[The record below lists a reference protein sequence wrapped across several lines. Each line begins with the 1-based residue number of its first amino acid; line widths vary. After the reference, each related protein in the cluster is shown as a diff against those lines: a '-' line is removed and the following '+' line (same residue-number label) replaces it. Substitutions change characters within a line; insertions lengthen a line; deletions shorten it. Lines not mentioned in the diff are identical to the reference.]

1 MCKIKRKL
9 VLLALALFLL
19 VGCGKE
25 PAKETKQEEP
35 EKLAGSA
42 YLDTSV
48 LEEETEEVYEVYTI
62 SYGTY
67 EEKSVSEKGY
77 IGDYVKYPLIAE
89 VAVGTQK
96 VLNVDNFWG
105 YHSDGDPLLLVE
117 AQVDEAD
124 VRQAQLALQRLTER
138 YARDTQEFLEQ
149 REKDITE
156 NDKLEDKYEFEAGR
170 VLLERDVLVWQNTA
184 RLYEQQIQTA
194 KEKADRLQRAADVTA
209 IYAPVPGN
217 VYCTMGNTYAGY
229 TEQIYSGSEIT
240 NGTLLGYYQSYEK
253 NPNYAF
259 LENNGSYRYG
269 MELTWDFKVKRGA
282 DAEWE
287 EGAVGHVINAMPDDL
302 YGNLDDKNFPYNLR
316 ARDGV
321 FLQLDVLK
329 EAEENPEVVWEQ
341 GRDMATGNMGEIE
354 KVLLV
359 PKKAVTE
366 KEGVCYVTVVKP
378 DGSFVKTGF
387 IAGGSNTEYYWVLE
401 GLSEGT
407 QILAAKN

>member
-1 MCKIKRKL
+1 MYKIKRRL
-9 VLLALALFLL
+9 VLFALALSLL
-19 VGCGKE
+19 TGCGKE
-25 PAKETKQEEP
+25 AAKETKQEKP

-48 LEEETEEVYEVYTI
+48 LEDAKEEVYEVYTV

-77 IGDYVKYPLIAE
+77 IGDYVRYPLIAE
-89 VAVGTQK
+89 VEVGTQK
-96 VLNVDNFWG
+96 VLNIDNFQG

-149 REKDITE
+149 REKDIAE
-156 NDKLEDKYEFEAGR
+156 NDKIGDKYEFEAGR

-184 RLYEQQIQTA
+184 RLYERQIQRA
-194 KEKADRLQRAADVTA
+194 KEEADRLQKAADVTA
-209 IYAPVPGN
+209 IYASGKIW
-217 VYCTMGNTYAGY
+217 CTMGNTYAGY
-229 TEQIYSGSEIT
+229 AEQIYNGSEIT
-240 NGTLLGYYQSYEK
+240 NGTLLGYYQSYEQ
-253 NPNYAF
+253 NPNYVYF
-259 LENNGSYRYG
+259 ENHGSYRYG

-282 DAEWE
+282 NADWE
-287 EGAVGHVINAMPDDL
+287 EGAAGHVINAMPDDL
-302 YGNLDDKNFPYNLR
+302 YGNLDDKSFPYSSR

-329 EAEENPEVVWEQ
+329 EAKENPEIIWEQ

-354 KVLLV
+354 NVLLV

-401 GLSEGT
+401 GLREGT